1 MQQRSDFNGKGGGG
15 KVVNNT
21 YIQLRMEPTILK
33 TQWANR
39 FKSLKIL
46 YLRKCLLKRIV

>member
-1 MQQRSDFNGKGGGG
+1 MQQRSDFQWKRGGG
-15 KVVNNT
+15 KVAKTTN
-21 YIQLRMEPTILK
+21 IQLRMEPTILK